1 MTTERTQPDLI
12 SVLVPCHEEAPVL
25 DSLYQ
30 RLSEAASSWGPD
42 YEVIVVDD
50 GSRDDSW
57 ERLKEI
63 HRRDERWKILRF
75 ARNFGHQVAVT
86 AGLVHAAGDVVI
98 ILDAD
103 LQDPPEELS
112 RFLEQWRQGYDVV
125 YGIRRRRKEGLL
137 KRASYKL
144 FYRILGFMAD
154 IKIPYDTGD
163 FCLLDRRVVDT
174 INAMP
179 EHNRFV
185 RGLRAWA
192 GYRQVGVEYE
202 RHGRAAGEASY
213 TFTRLVRLAVDG
225 VFSFS
230 TTPLRLAVWVGIAA
244 SVFAL
249 LAAIL
254 TLLQRVFVEYFRSIG
269 HALPPGFATTII
281 AIFFL
286 GGVQLICLGVIG
298 EYIGRIYEE
307 VKNRPLWVESDR
319 VGLGKG
325 TGRASED

>member
-1 MTTERTQPDLI
+1 MSTEHRQPKFI
-12 SVLVPCHEEAPVL
+12 SVLVPCHNEAPVL
-25 DSLYQ
+25 DALFA
-30 RLSEAASSWGPD
+30 RLSAAAAEWGAD

-50 GSRDDSW
+50 GSQDGSW
-57 ERLKEI
+57 ERLRAI
-63 HRRDERWKILRF
+63 HQQDPRWKVLRF

-86 AGLVHAAGDVVI
+86 AALNHAAGDVVV

-103 LQDPPEELS
+103 LQDPPEELT
-112 RFLEQWRQGYDVV
+112 RFLQHWRQGCDVV
-125 YGIRRRRKEGLL
+125 YGIRRQRKENLL
-137 KRASYKL
+137 KRASYKM
-144 FYRILGFMAD
+144 FYRVLGYMAD

-192 GYRQVGVEYE
+192 GYRQMGVEYE
-202 RHGRAAGEASY
+202 RDRRVAGQASY
-213 TFTRLVRLAVDG
+213 NFTRLVRLAVDG

-244 SVFAL
+244 SIFAL
-249 LAAIL
+249 LAAVL
-254 TLLQRVFVEYFRSIG
+254 TLLQRVFVDYFLSIG

-307 VKNRPLWVESDR
+307 VKNRPLWVESER
-319 VGLGKG
+319 LGLGKRPEAG
-325 TGRASED
+325 GQG